1 MKLEDLEIYNLSMT
15 LSDKAWNFILKWD
28 YFAKDTI
35 GKQWVRASDSVS
47 ANISEGLGRNT
58 YKDSRSFY
66 YIARGSLYESKTWL
80 DKAKRRN
87 LISEEDYKNLYS
99 EHNVLGYKLN
109 NFIKAQTLLINQKA
123 STKET
128 EK

>member
-1 MKLEDLEIYNLSMT
+1 MKLEDLEVYNLSMT
-15 LSDKAWNFILKWD
+15 LSDKVWDFVIKWE
-28 YFAKDTI
+28 YFAKDTV

-47 ANISEGLGRNT
+47 ANISEGFGRNT

-80 DKAKRRN
+80 DKAKRRK
-87 LISEEDYKNLYS
+87 LIPEADYRLLFT
-99 EHNVLGYKLN
+99 EHNVLGFKLN
-109 NFIKAQTLLINQKA
+109 HFIKAQTILMNQTHLPTD
-123 STKET
+123 S

>member
-1 MKLEDLEIYNLSMT
+1 MKFEDLEVYKLSMD
-15 LSDKAWNFILKWD
+15 LSDKIWDLVIKWD
-28 YFAKDTI
+28 YFQKDTL
-35 GKQWVRASDSVS
+35 GKQWVRAADSVS
-47 ANISEGLGRNT
+47 ANISEGFGRNT

-87 LISEEDYKNLYS
+87 LISEEEYKNLYS

-109 NFIKAQTLLINQKA
+109 NFIKAQTLLMNQKTP
-123 STKET
+123 TKET

>member
-1 MKLEDLEIYNLSMT
+1 MT
-15 LSDKAWNFILKWD
+15 LSDKVWDFVIMWD
-28 YFAKDTI
+28 YFAKDTV

-47 ANISEGLGRNT
+47 ANISEGFGRNT
-58 YKDSRSFY
+58 YRDSRSFY

-80 DKAKRRN
+80 DKAKRRK
-87 LISEEDYKNLYS
+87 LISEEDYSVLYS

-109 NFIKAQTLLINQKA
+109 NFIKTQTLLMNQKPKTN
-123 STKET
+123 S

>member
-1 MKLEDLEIYNLSMT
+1 MKLEDLEVYNLSML
-15 LSDKAWNFILKWD
+15 LSDKVWD
-28 YFAKDTI
+28 FVIEWEYFAKDTL

-47 ANISEGLGRNT
+47 ANISEGFGRNT
-58 YKDSRSFY
+58 YRDSRSFY

-80 DKAKRRN
+80 DKAKRRK
-87 LISEEDYKNLYS
+87 LIPVDEYHALYT

-109 NFIKAQTLLINQKA
+109 NFIKAQSILMN
-123 STKET
+123 STHSPKDS